1 MIDSNNDF
9 IHTFQLEDT
18 NICDELI
25 TYFHNNNEY
34 KNHGKVGEGEI
45 KPNVKDSLD
54 LKIYPSST
62 NKTIQ
67 NYYKNLQVG
76 LTDYV
81 HKFKMQDCKLHTI
94 EPMNIQHYKPG
105 GGFKEW
111 HFERDNANLGSVTRV
126 LAFMTYLND
135 VKDGGT
141 EWYWQNIKTEAVKG
155 LSVIWPTEFT
165 HRHRGIVSHTQDK
178 YIITGWINLI

>member
-1 MIDSNNDF
+1 MMTNF
-9 IHTFQLEDT
+9 IHTFYLNDLS
-18 NICDELI
+18 ICDELI

-34 KNHGKVGEGEI
+34 KNQGKVGKGEV
-45 KPNVKDSLD
+45 KLDVKDSLD

-81 HKFKMQDCKLHTI
+81 YKFKMQDCKLHTV

-111 HFERDNANLGSVTRV
+111 HFERDNANSGSVTRV

-141 EWYWQNIKTEAVKG
+141 EWYWQNVKTEAIKG

-165 HRHRGIVSHTQDK
+165 HLHRGIVSHTQEK